1 MVSYERLQA
10 LMESRNLK
18 KAAFAQAIGISQGN
32 LNDWRNGRSSPS
44 VEKLER
50 IADYFGVSTDFLLG
64 RDDRYPV
71 PTEDA
76 CEVLRI
82 FSDLDREGRTVVL
95 SAAYTE
101 KRRCSGMEV
110 SEDSSMQ

>member
-1 MVSYERLQA
+1 MVNYERLQA
-10 LMESRNLK
+10 LMDSRNMK

-44 VEKLER
+44 LEKLER
-50 IADYFGVSTDFLLG
+50 IADYFEVSTDYLLG
-64 RDDRYPV
+64 RDDRYPT

-76 CEVLRI
+76 CEMLRI
-82 FSDLDREGRTVVL
+82 FSSLDREGRTVVL

-101 KRRCSGMEV
+101 KRRCAGAEV
-110 SEDSSMQ
+110 SEDSSVQ

>member
-1 MVSYERLQA
+1 MFSYERLQI
-10 LMESRNLK
+10 LMESRDMK
-18 KAAFAQAIGISQGN
+18 KSAFAQAIGISPGN

-50 IADYFGVSTDFLLG
+50 IADQFGVTTDYLLG
-64 RDDRYPV
+64 RDERYPV

-101 KRRCSGMEV
+101 KRRCCGMEV